1 LEDDQ
6 LGISYGEPNDSNDI
20 NVTVAISFPSGNNPI
35 HEKCFKMPEGEKIRI
50 TWTISELKKPNVA
63 QYWKAIDHYSTLP
76 YSRIPDNGIDFFKD
90 FILRLEAKWKELCDL
105 GEDHLT
111 DYVS

>member
-1 LEDDQ
+1 M
-6 LGISYGEPNDSNDI
+6 GISYGEPNDSKDI

-76 YSRIPDNGIDFFKD
+76 YIAGFQTMV
-90 FILRLEAKWKELCDL
+90 
-105 GEDHLT
+105 LT
-111 DYVS
+111 SSKTLYSG